1 MVHCFAVYVFLLLF
15 IVVLFILFSFP
26 ILLNSVVDCFLR
38 SGHNSGEEGFGKSIN
53 IAVEQSPGEEWT
65 YGM

>member
-1 MVHCFAVYVFLLLF
+1 MVHCFAVYVFCCCLLF
-15 IVVLFILFSFP
+15 FCFVLFSFP

>member
-1 MVHCFAVYVFLLLF
+1 MVHCFAVYGFLLLF